1 MADIKIGDHTFRIG
15 RLNAFDQL
23 HVARRIAPLV
33 HSAVFAAGPL
43 NEALVAF
50 AKGDEKK
57 SDEAMVRAFM
67 QSAPF
72 LQALAQLPDSDV
84 DFVIKKVMSVS
95 MIEIGGHF
103 TPCVQ
108 GGEVMVDNLSLTDA
122 YGSVLDA
129 CAAPYFERERSVRRR
144 VGAQGVEGWESLPDG
159 EDFLLRPVAAGMCRF
174 ESLVDGTIDLEHVLI
189 MNVYLDNRLRNEELL
204 RRLNHG
210 TA

>member
-103 TPCVQ
+103 TPCMQ
-108 GGEVMVDNLSLTDA
+108 GGEVMVDNLSLTDLLA
-122 YGSVLDA
+122 LTVQCLM
-129 CAAPYFERERSVRRR
+129 PV
-144 VGAQGVEGWESLPDG
+144 
-159 EDFLLRPVAAGMCRF
+159 LRPILSASGLSAVVSALK
-174 ESLVDGTIDLEHVLI
+174 E
-189 MNVYLDNRLRNEELL
+189 
-204 RRLNHG
+204 
-210 TA
+210 